1 MRGASNVFA
10 TLKLLEKTN
19 TSFKKCHM
27 GRKQVNE
34 KDKRKV
40 QVNIR
45 LTDDEYQRVAGYAT
59 CSDLTPAN
67 WIRKKVF
74 TGKFPAAKILPIESD
89 ALRELSHIGSNLN
102 QVVKKINQGVMPREF
117 LPLLVDLLQITVAIK
132 NRINDSESD

>member
-1 MRGASNVFA
+1 
-10 TLKLLEKTN
+10 
-19 TSFKKCHM
+19 M

-45 LTDDEYQRVAGYAT
+45 LTDDEYQRIVGYAT
-59 CSDLTPAN
+59 GSDLSPAN

-74 TGKFPAAKILPIESD
+74 TGKFPAAKITAIEAD
-89 ALRELSHIGSNLN
+89 ALTQLSRIGSNLN
-102 QVVKKINQGVMPREF
+102 QVVKKINKGEMSSAF
-117 LPLLVDLLQITVAIK
+117 LPMLVDLLELTIHIR